1 MNRMT
6 RITIWWGQ
14 PRYCGRPLIAANDNA
29 PLEVEL
35 EILRRKLRAL
45 GIDD

>member
-1 MNRMT
+1 MIN
-6 RITIWWGQ
+6 RITVWWGRQ
-14 PRYCGRPLIAANDNA
+14 RYCGRPLIAANDNA

-45 GIDD
+45 GFDE